1 MPLSRELELGRA
13 IDTLYWSRRGAD
25 SGDDD
30 GATCCLLLESGPP
43 DELLLESGSPDCLE
57 LEDCP

>member
-13 IDTLYWSRRGAD
+13 LDTLYWSRRGAD
-25 SGDDD
+25 TDEA
-30 GATCCLLLESGPP
+30 ATCCLLLESGGG
-43 DELLLESGSPDCLE
+43 DELLLEAGGGDCLE

>member
-13 IDTLYWSRRGAD
+13 IDTLYWSRRGFTG
-25 SGDDD
+25 GDDVV
-30 GATCCLLLESGPP
+30 ACCLLLESGPP